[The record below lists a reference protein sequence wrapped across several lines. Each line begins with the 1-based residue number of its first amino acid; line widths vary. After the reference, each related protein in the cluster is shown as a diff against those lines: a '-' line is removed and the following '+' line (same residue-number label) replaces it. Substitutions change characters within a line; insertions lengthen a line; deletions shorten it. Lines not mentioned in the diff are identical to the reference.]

1 MQTAIRIRTDWVAL
15 LVGLAVAAALVS
27 SWRIDN
33 GGTAAP
39 ARVEIV
45 TSPSDRI
52 AISPDGVTAEAQK
65 LVPSLP
71 EDGLWRRL
79 NLRNATG
86 EPLETRVKAV
96 VNSPL
101 LGEELQLDIRAG
113 ALQVYGGTLAGLAS
127 GSQPFS
133 LDPAQS
139 LDLDVVAWI
148 PEGAD
153 ASAWSGRSV
162 SVNLELELA
171 GA

>member
-1 MQTAIRIRTDWVAL
+1 MHTAIRIRTDWVAL
-15 LVGLAVAAALVS
+15 LVGLAIAAALVS

-45 TSPSDRI
+45 TSPSEQI
-52 AISPDGVTAEAQK
+52 AMSPAGVTAEAQK
-65 LVPSLP
+65 LIPSLP
-71 EDGLWRRL
+71 EDGLRRRV

-86 EPLETRVKAV
+86 DPLDIRVKALV
-96 VNSPL
+96 DTPL
-101 LGEELQLDIRAG
+101 LGQELRLDIRAG

-139 LDLDVVAWI
+139 LDLEVVAWI
-148 PEGAD
+148 PEET
-153 ASAWSGRSV
+153 ASEAWSGRSV
-162 SVNLELELA
+162 SVNLELVTA